1 LSAVLVGTPVKN
13 ETHAE
18 IGGGATVNMSPREG
32 SPAVMVHDLVDL
44 VEDVLVGCCRGTRE
58 VYTTEN
64 NACIMG
70 ESDKE
75 R

>member
-1 LSAVLVGTPVKN
+1 LSAVLVGAPVKN

-32 SPAVMVHDLVDL
+32 SPAVMVHNLVDL
-44 VEDVLVGCCRGTRE
+44 VEDALLGRRHVTRK

-64 NACIMG
+64 DTCVMG
-70 ESDKE
+70 ESDEE